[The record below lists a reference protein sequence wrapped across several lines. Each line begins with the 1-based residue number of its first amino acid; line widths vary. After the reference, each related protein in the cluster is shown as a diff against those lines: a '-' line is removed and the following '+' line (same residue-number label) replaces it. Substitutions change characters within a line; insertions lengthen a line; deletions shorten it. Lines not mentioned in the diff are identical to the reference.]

1 MGHKPS
7 NFFQMDRP
15 ESGGANRKGEREAP
29 ELLDRA
35 KEEFAQ
41 TEAKK
46 GARRPTKGAA
56 SKSAG
61 DARLSEPPARAA
73 RSRAKSAAE
82 KRRKK

>member
-15 ESGGANRKGEREAP
+15 ESGGANRKGERDSP

-41 TEAKK
+41 TEARKA
-46 GARRPTKGAA
+46 GRDR
-56 SKSAG
+56 KSQAVG
-61 DARLSEPPARAA
+61 DEAPRMTEPPPRSS
-73 RSRAKSAAE
+73 RSRAKTGK
-82 KRRKK
+82 KRGKK

>member
-1 MGHKPS
+1 VGHKPS

-15 ESGGANRKGEREAP
+15 ESGGANRKGERDAP

-41 TEAKK
+41 TEARQSRKSK
-46 GARRPTKGAA
+46 AA
-56 SKSAG
+56 
-61 DARLSEPPARAA
+61 DEPPRLAEPPSRAA
-73 RSRAKSAAE
+73 RSTAKGRTG